1 MEKMMKEKKE
11 MCKEPEKMARRKPI
25 LLRMPAKQK
34 LKLAAMAASAF
45 VLAGSAADGFAAIC
59 LMWILAFYAGLLGSL
74 ESEMASMGKDGEKLR
89 QKLLCSESSRK
100 SALCNALLG
109 RAIAARW
116 LAIEGFYG
124 KNNYGYKLL
133 KHLLS
138 YLITRLLHSA

>member
-1 MEKMMKEKKE
+1 MMKEKKE
-11 MCKEPEKMARRKPI
+11 MRKDPKNMDRMKPI
-25 LLRMPAKQK
+25 LSRMPAKQK
-34 LKLAAMAASAF
+34 LKLAAIAASAF
-45 VLAGSAADGFAAIC
+45 VLAGSAADGFAAIA

-116 LAIEGFYG
+116 LTCS
-124 KNNYGYKLL
+124 NWLL
-133 KHLLS
+133 AAACIAKILNIWLSSKGVNVPETLL
-138 YLITRLLHSA
+138 